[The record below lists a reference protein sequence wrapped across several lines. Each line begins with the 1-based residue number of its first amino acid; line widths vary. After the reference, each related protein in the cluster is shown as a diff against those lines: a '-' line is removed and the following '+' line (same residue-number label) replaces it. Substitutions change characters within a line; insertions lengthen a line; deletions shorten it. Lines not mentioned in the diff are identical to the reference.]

1 MEKVLMKSKK
11 SYIFLSIILVA
22 ILFVLL
28 STIPDKI
35 RSKIGI
41 VNISGTIMES
51 KMIVEQLEDL
61 NKRTD
66 IKGII
71 IRIDTPGGGVAAS
84 QEIYEKVKEISTL
97 DIKPIYAS
105 MASTATSGGYYISL
119 GADTII
125 ANKGTITGSIGVI
138 MGYPTIP
145 KLLNE
150 FGITYNTVKSGKYKD
165 AGSLFRDKN
174 KDDEVYFQSVIN
186 NMHEQ
191 FVDVLSKERRI
202 DILQANQFA
211 NGKVYTGLQAKD
223 LNLIDLIG
231 TFDYSVKLMSQ
242 ELNYENKLELFYIEQ
257 ENDGFLNL
265 FSTFYNFLNPNKNE
279 LFPIPQFS
287 LYYGA
292 N

>member
-1 MEKVLMKSKK
+1 MKSKK

-22 ILFVLL
+22 ILLVLL

-35 RSKIGI
+35 RSKIGV

-97 DIKPIYAS
+97 NIKPIYAS

-265 FSTFYNFLNPNKNE
+265 FNTFYDFLNPNKNE

>member
-1 MEKVLMKSKK
+1 MKSKK

-35 RSKIGI
+35 RSKIGV

-97 DIKPIYAS
+97 NIKPIYAS

-265 FSTFYNFLNPNKNE
+265 FSTFYNFLNPKKNE

>member
-1 MEKVLMKSKK
+1 MKSKK

-97 DIKPIYAS
+97 NIKPIYAS

-265 FSTFYNFLNPNKNE
+265 FNTFYDFLNPNKNE